1 LKFNNTIKIIFITAI
16 VIVSYLLLF
25 VIEYENNININGKVI
40 SENEWILSKRPD
52 GSLISTLYDHKNNRI
67 KNTTTFQIDRGDV
80 FGFTINHNLLNKEFI
95 SALDTIGYIQSSK
108 TSLEL
113 AQLEKQLSIASGN
126 LLINLTGT
134 KEILIIQAQ
143 KELDLARER
152 SELQNKMYK
161 KQSVLFKNELISEDE
176 FDYEENIQ
184 KIYEL
189 QAKIAES
196 NLNNLQTGSKPEQIQ
211 RIQEEIV
218 GVENE
223 IRILKDKIEKFTLI
237 SPLDGNLYKVFSND
251 TIVFIGSKEKIA
263 VIPFD
268 VKYNNEIKSG
278 QKVSIYFSQINESIN
293 GTILEIN
300 KVVRYVNNIQSNIA
314 TVELDDNLKE
324 IPINLILKC
333 EIRTRNKTGIEFL
346 KNFFSYLVN

>member
-1 LKFNNTIKIIFITAI
+1 MKFNNTIKIILITAV

-25 VIEYENNININGKVI
+25 LIEYENNINVNGKVI

-52 GSLISTLYDHKNNRI
+52 GSLISTHYDHKNNRI
-67 KNTTTFQIDRGDV
+67 KNTTTFQIERGDV
-80 FGFTINHNLLNKEFI
+80 FGFNINHNLLNNEI
-95 SALDTIGYIQSSK
+95 VSTLDTIGYIESSK

-134 KEILIIQAQ
+134 KETLIIQAK
-143 KELDLARER
+143 KELELARER
-152 SELQNKMYK
+152 FELQNKIFK

-176 FDYEENIQ
+176 FAYEENIQ

-196 NLNNLQTGSKPEQIQ
+196 NLNNLQTGSKPEHINM
-211 RIQEEIV
+211 IQEEIV

-223 IRILKDKIEKFTLI
+223 IRILKNKIKKYTLI
-237 SPLDGNLYKVFSND
+237 SPLDGILYKVFSID
-251 TIVFIGSKEKIA
+251 TIVCIGSKEKIA
-263 VIPFD
+263 VIPID
-268 VKYNNEIKSG
+268 VKYNYEIKSG
-278 QKVSIYFSQINESIN
+278 QKVSIYFSQIDESIS

-300 KVVRYVNNIQSNIA
+300 KVVRYINNIQSNIA
-314 TVELDDNLKE
+314 TVELDENSKE
-324 IPINLILKC
+324 IPINLILNC